1 MKVKTPIFIILFFC
15 CAIVFSQQSTTLQ
28 KKDSIQYFLK
38 NASGKYQL
46 RDLEKAVDLAEKLEI
61 DSLIMVANVKFGLQS
76 YLKKKTYGL
85 DIAQQNLNKLYLK
98 SKDSFALAKVFHY
111 KALIHL
117 LNFKKDSS
125 LYYYIESK
133 NISASI
139 KDSLEV
145 GRRLLS
151 MSNIQRDGKDYL
163 GSELSAIEGLQYLE
177 PINDIRFTGNLYNSL
192 GLSALRTN
200 KNKEARRYFNS
211 FLKINQQ
218 NPNKK
223 RKYTGFFHFYN
234 NSALSYIREKNYDK
248 GIELFNKALKMDSL
262 EFKSPKLYS
271 LALDN
276 LSSAYYSKGE
286 LTTVLNRLKL
296 ANKIKT
302 RINNISGLSTNH
314 NLQFSYYSKINDSK
328 KALYHANKALEYAKE
343 SNFTRREAII
353 LLQLANS
360 NLINKKAAN
369 TYLQRYININDSI
382 IEHEKT
388 VKNQFA
394 RIRYETGK
402 KEKENFTLKVEN
414 DKKQLEIEKEKQQK
428 LISFLLAIGSLL
440 ILGISFLV
448 FKNRRKKL
456 AFETQLEKAEA
467 REQERQQIAKS
478 LHDEVAGDLRMLHQ
492 QLEKTNQVEVAK
504 KLDVVKNNVRN
515 LSHQLSSVRFNE
527 VNFKDQ
533 IINLISDYFSLD
545 CKIKVSGLNEFD
557 WTNIE
562 SPIKRTLYLTLR
574 ESLQNA
580 NKYAKATQINIEL
593 NQTKNNVY
601 LIIKDNGVGF
611 DFSERAN
618 GIGLKNQKERIEE
631 INGNIEIKS
640 SIKEPLLKL
649 KSPFMSKKLKI
660 LIADDHQIL
669 IDGIISSL
677 KEIEEYDISSTT
689 NCDDAFAKLK
699 QEPFDILFTD
709 LSFDNDTV
717 STKIDGGESLIKAI
731 QKEEISVK
739 IGVITGHSEI
749 NRIYNVIQNLKPSA
763 YLLKTK
769 CNATE
774 LNFAIQKMM
783 SNDFYYTHE
792 VHQKMIHR
800 ASINIQMDEVAI
812 QILKELPSQ
821 SKINNLEG
829 IIKKEDGTFL
839 KLRSIESKLANLR
852 IDLNAI
858 NNTDLILKAKEL
870 GIID

>member
-640 SIKEPLLKL
+640 SINKGTTI
-649 KSPFMSKKLKI
+649 KI
-660 LIADDHQIL
+660 
-669 IDGIISSL
+669 
-677 KEIEEYDISSTT
+677 EI
-689 NCDDAFAKLK
+689 
-699 QEPFDILFTD
+699 P
-709 LSFDNDTV
+709 
-717 STKIDGGESLIKAI
+717 
-731 QKEEISVK
+731 
-739 IGVITGHSEI
+739 
-749 NRIYNVIQNLKPSA
+749 
-763 YLLKTK
+763 
-769 CNATE
+769 
-774 LNFAIQKMM
+774 
-783 SNDFYYTHE
+783 
-792 VHQKMIHR
+792 IH
-800 ASINIQMDEVAI
+800 V
-812 QILKELPSQ
+812 
-821 SKINNLEG
+821 
-829 IIKKEDGTFL
+829 
-839 KLRSIESKLANLR
+839 
-852 IDLNAI
+852 
-858 NNTDLILKAKEL
+858 
-870 GIID
+870 

>member
-314 NLQFSYYSKINDSK
+314 NL
-328 KALYHANKALEYAKE
+328 
-343 SNFTRREAII
+343 
-353 LLQLANS
+353 
-360 NLINKKAAN
+360 
-369 TYLQRYININDSI
+369 
-382 IEHEKT
+382 
-388 VKNQFA
+388 
-394 RIRYETGK
+394 
-402 KEKENFTLKVEN
+402 
-414 DKKQLEIEKEKQQK
+414 K
-428 LISFLLAIGSLL
+428 L
-440 ILGISFLV
+440 
-448 FKNRRKKL
+448 
-456 AFETQLEKAEA
+456 
-467 REQERQQIAKS
+467 
-478 LHDEVAGDLRMLHQ
+478 M
-492 QLEKTNQVEVAK
+492 
-504 KLDVVKNNVRN
+504 
-515 LSHQLSSVRFNE
+515 
-527 VNFKDQ
+527 
-533 IINLISDYFSLD
+533 
-545 CKIKVSGLNEFD
+545 
-557 WTNIE
+557 
-562 SPIKRTLYLTLR
+562 
-574 ESLQNA
+574 
-580 NKYAKATQINIEL
+580 
-593 NQTKNNVY
+593 
-601 LIIKDNGVGF
+601 
-611 DFSERAN
+611 
-618 GIGLKNQKERIEE
+618 
-631 INGNIEIKS
+631 
-640 SIKEPLLKL
+640 
-649 KSPFMSKKLKI
+649 
-660 LIADDHQIL
+660 
-669 IDGIISSL
+669 
-677 KEIEEYDISSTT
+677 
-689 NCDDAFAKLK
+689 
-699 QEPFDILFTD
+699 
-709 LSFDNDTV
+709 
-717 STKIDGGESLIKAI
+717 
-731 QKEEISVK
+731 
-739 IGVITGHSEI
+739 
-749 NRIYNVIQNLKPSA
+749 
-763 YLLKTK
+763 
-769 CNATE
+769 
-774 LNFAIQKMM
+774 
-783 SNDFYYTHE
+783 
-792 VHQKMIHR
+792 
-800 ASINIQMDEVAI
+800 
-812 QILKELPSQ
+812 ILKRLCIMQ
-821 SKINNLEG
+821 
-829 IIKKEDGTFL
+829 IKH
-839 KLRSIESKLANLR
+839 
-852 IDLNAI
+852 
-858 NNTDLILKAKEL
+858 
-870 GIID
+870 

>member
-557 WTNIE
+557 STNIE

-640 SIKEPLLKL
+640 SINKGTTI
-649 KSPFMSKKLKI
+649 KI
-660 LIADDHQIL
+660 
-669 IDGIISSL
+669 
-677 KEIEEYDISSTT
+677 EI
-689 NCDDAFAKLK
+689 
-699 QEPFDILFTD
+699 P
-709 LSFDNDTV
+709 
-717 STKIDGGESLIKAI
+717 
-731 QKEEISVK
+731 
-739 IGVITGHSEI
+739 
-749 NRIYNVIQNLKPSA
+749 
-763 YLLKTK
+763 
-769 CNATE
+769 
-774 LNFAIQKMM
+774 
-783 SNDFYYTHE
+783 
-792 VHQKMIHR
+792 IH
-800 ASINIQMDEVAI
+800 V
-812 QILKELPSQ
+812 
-821 SKINNLEG
+821 
-829 IIKKEDGTFL
+829 
-839 KLRSIESKLANLR
+839 
-852 IDLNAI
+852 
-858 NNTDLILKAKEL
+858 
-870 GIID
+870 

>member
-1 MKVKTPIFIILFFC
+1 M
-15 CAIVFSQQSTTLQ
+15 
-28 KKDSIQYFLK
+28 
-38 NASGKYQL
+38 
-46 RDLEKAVDLAEKLEI
+46 
-61 DSLIMVANVKFGLQS
+61 
-76 YLKKKTYGL
+76 
-85 DIAQQNLNKLYLK
+85 
-98 SKDSFALAKVFHY
+98 
-111 KALIHL
+111 
-117 LNFKKDSS
+117 
-125 LYYYIESK
+125 
-133 NISASI
+133 
-139 KDSLEV
+139 
-145 GRRLLS
+145 
-151 MSNIQRDGKDYL
+151 
-163 GSELSAIEGLQYLE
+163 
-177 PINDIRFTGNLYNSL
+177 
-192 GLSALRTN
+192 
-200 KNKEARRYFNS
+200 
-211 FLKINQQ
+211 
-218 NPNKK
+218 
-223 RKYTGFFHFYN
+223 
-234 NSALSYIREKNYDK
+234 
-248 GIELFNKALKMDSL
+248 
-262 EFKSPKLYS
+262 
-271 LALDN
+271 
-276 LSSAYYSKGE
+276 
-286 LTTVLNRLKL
+286 
-296 ANKIKT
+296 
-302 RINNISGLSTNH
+302 
-314 NLQFSYYSKINDSK
+314 
-328 KALYHANKALEYAKE
+328 YHANKALEYAKE

-557 WTNIE
+557 STNIE

-640 SIKEPLLKL
+640 SINKGTTI
-649 KSPFMSKKLKI
+649 KI
-660 LIADDHQIL
+660 
-669 IDGIISSL
+669 
-677 KEIEEYDISSTT
+677 EI
-689 NCDDAFAKLK
+689 
-699 QEPFDILFTD
+699 P
-709 LSFDNDTV
+709 
-717 STKIDGGESLIKAI
+717 
-731 QKEEISVK
+731 
-739 IGVITGHSEI
+739 
-749 NRIYNVIQNLKPSA
+749 
-763 YLLKTK
+763 
-769 CNATE
+769 
-774 LNFAIQKMM
+774 
-783 SNDFYYTHE
+783 
-792 VHQKMIHR
+792 IH
-800 ASINIQMDEVAI
+800 V
-812 QILKELPSQ
+812 
-821 SKINNLEG
+821 
-829 IIKKEDGTFL
+829 
-839 KLRSIESKLANLR
+839 
-852 IDLNAI
+852 
-858 NNTDLILKAKEL
+858 
-870 GIID
+870 

>member
-618 GIGLKNQKERIEE
+618 GIGLKNQK
-631 INGNIEIKS
+631 
-640 SIKEPLLKL
+640 
-649 KSPFMSKKLKI
+649 
-660 LIADDHQIL
+660 
-669 IDGIISSL
+669 
-677 KEIEEYDISSTT
+677 
-689 NCDDAFAKLK
+689 
-699 QEPFDILFTD
+699 
-709 LSFDNDTV
+709 
-717 STKIDGGESLIKAI
+717 
-731 QKEEISVK
+731 
-739 IGVITGHSEI
+739 
-749 NRIYNVIQNLKPSA
+749 NLKAP
-763 YLLKTK
+763 
-769 CNATE
+769 
-774 LNFAIQKMM
+774 
-783 SNDFYYTHE
+783 
-792 VHQKMIHR
+792 
-800 ASINIQMDEVAI
+800 
-812 QILKELPSQ
+812 
-821 SKINNLEG
+821 
-829 IIKKEDGTFL
+829 
-839 KLRSIESKLANLR
+839 
-852 IDLNAI
+852 
-858 NNTDLILKAKEL
+858 
-870 GIID
+870 